1 MTTFTQIA
9 DDLIHDAE
17 ARRKIISYEFN
28 EYGDDGEYGFVKE
41 IAARY
46 DVHGEEVYSA
56 LREVRSNFRRN
67 F

>member
-9 DDLIHDAE
+9 DDLIRDPE
-17 ARRKIISYEFN
+17 ARRKIVSYEFT
-28 EYGDDGEYGFVKE
+28 EYEDGEYGFVKE